1 MEYFSNKTKEELG
14 YYVYCL
20 VDPNDNKIFYIGE
33 GSGDRVFN
41 HARNAIEC
49 TESSLKLEKIRS
61 IIEEGKTVKYY
72 IIRHKLDKETAFMVE
87 STLINLL
94 TYKNFNTES
103 ILTNIQVGHHQW
115 NEGIKTTEEIE
126 QLYTC
131 EDLIL
136 NNCQERI
143 MFVKLN
149 QTAYKHKK
157 NKEESMVCE
166 SIYESTRKWWKGNP
180 KRMDKVD
187 YVMGVF
193 QGIVRTVYKP
203 KKNEEGLNI
212 LQSTMIKNAQRYAF
226 VCDDPENKTIYQ
238 DIVDK
243 YLNKHL
249 VYQDKIELKEFMA
262 CQKEFRY
269 WK

>member
-1 MEYFSNKTKEELG
+1 MENFSKKSKEELE
-14 YYVYCL
+14 YYVYGL
-20 VDPNDNKIFYIGE
+20 VDPNDNNIFYIGK
-33 GSGDRVFN
+33 GCGDRVFD
-41 HARNAIEC
+41 HARNAIENI
-49 TESSLKLEKIRS
+49 ESSLKLDKIRS
-61 IIEEGKTVKYY
+61 IIKEGKTVKCY

-94 TYKNFNTES
+94 TYKDFNTKS

-115 NEGIKTTEEIE
+115 NEGIKSTDEIE

-136 NNCQERI
+136 NNCKERI

-149 QTAYKHKK
+149 QTAYKRKK
-157 NKEESMVCE
+157 NKEEFMVSESM
-166 SIYESTRKWWKGNP
+166 YESTRKWWKGASN
-180 KRMDKVD
+180 RMNKVD

-203 KKNEEGLNI
+203 KKNEAGLNI
-212 LQSTMIKNAQRYAF
+212 LESAIIKNAQRYAF
-226 VCDDPENKTIYQ
+226 VCDEPENKTIYQ

-243 YLNKHL
+243 YLNKRL
-249 VYQDKIELKEFMA
+249 IYQDEIGQKEFMA

-269 WK
+269 W